1 MNSLP
6 AFARRQQNDL
16 QVLGVGFGRRPSCPI
31 RDIKLDGHYRTS
43 PQLFAVVASPGRASA
58 LARSGREV
66 RACAGQRNPA
76 GGGKPGLHQL
86 GLLADFDSR
95 REPSCRCRMLV

>member
-1 MNSLP
+1 VNSLP

-58 LARSGREV
+58 LARSGRDV

-76 GGGKPGLHQL
+76 GGQAG
-86 GLLADFDSR
+86 S
-95 REPSCRCRMLV
+95 PSAGTVG